1 MMVTPSIRKVTE
13 MLIPHDALPAETFQ
27 SLLEDFVTRDGTD
40 NGYSASLEERVAS
53 LREKINRSEVFVS
66 YNVAHDQCCL
76 VPRHE
81 VSAQD
86 IRDWLST
93 SPAGVA

>member
-1 MMVTPSIRKVTE
+1 
-13 MLIPHDALPAETFQ
+13 MLIPHDALSAETFQ

-40 NGYSASLEERVAS
+40 NGYEAPLKQRVAS
-53 LREKINRSEVFVS
+53 LRQQIDRSEVFVS
-66 YNVAHDQCCL
+66 YNVEHDQCCL
-76 VPRHE
+76 VARHE

-93 SPAGVA
+93 SPAGES